1 MKRQLM
7 TVVFAIM
14 GIFLCATAQA
24 QWYAGISVGK
34 PSDDVTGNPCG
45 VPAYSCKGND
55 MAGTVRLGYRISPYF
70 SMAMLDQVSTT
81 SIELAYARFGAVR
94 AQGPLYP
101 PSTTHWDDKLS
112 SVSLGTAVEVR
123 VTPNGSFVTR
133 LGVSSMRATADL
145 STAPANSAAPPSS
158 TQRSTQLY
166 YGVGGAYRLTQ
177 QVSFTG
183 DVLFTRAPYSV
194 GSTGRDIRLISAGLT
209 YFF

>member
-34 PSDDVTGNPCG
+34 PSDDLSGNPCG
-45 VPAYSCKGND
+45 IPAYSCKGND
-55 MAGTVRLGYRISPYF
+55 MAGTVRLGYRITPYF
-70 SMAMLDQVSTT
+70 SDSMFHQVSTT
-81 SIELAYARFGAVR
+81 SIELSYARFGALR

-101 PSTTHWDDKLS
+101 PSNTHWDDKLS
-112 SVSLGTAVEVR
+112 SVSLGTAVDIR

-133 LGVSSMRATADL
+133 LGVSSMKATADL
-145 STAPANSAAPPSS
+145 ATVPANSAAPSS
-158 TQRSTQLY
+158 SSQRSTQLY
-166 YGVGGAYRLTQ
+166 YSVGGAYRLTER
-177 QVSFTG
+177 VSFTG
-183 DVLFTRAPYSV
+183 DLLFTRAPYSL
-194 GSTGRDIRLISAGLT
+194 GSSGRDIRLISAGLT